1 MPTLAGFQWFITNI
15 MGITALV
22 LPTNSPVIA
31 YVYGLSTSTVN
42 TQLAAVGGDIYSQA
56 VYNLAGDFL
65 INYAQDQ
72 TGQTFFSY
80 ARATFHV
87 NDFVS
92 GVVTS
97 AGDSSTSDSL
107 EVPEQFKSFTLADL
121 QNLKTPWG
129 RTYLALAQKVGN
141 LWGVS

>member
-1 MPTLAGFQWFITNI
+1 MPTLAGFQWFITSI
-15 MGITALV
+15 MGINSLV

-31 YVYGLSTSTVN
+31 YVYGLATSTVN

-72 TGQTFFSY
+72 PGQTFF
-80 ARATFHV
+80 ADTRATFHV

-107 EVPEQFKSFTLADL
+107 EVPEQFKNFTLADL